1 VIIRTIKHVEIN
13 DDKTRINLHHPDGY
27 VTGVILEPDQP
38 FPVADTACVIEAG
51 RVVFQLADGTSHT
64 ALQHAPA
71 LDAFKQSGAALA
83 TLIYD
88 RLNASSW
95 GRRVLASERVH
106 QRLARLVGRSDDVTQ
121 AHVQQW
127 WESAPERHRPKVET
141 LK

>member
-1 VIIRTIKHVEIN
+1 MIIRTIKHVEIN
-13 DDKTRINLHHPDGY
+13 DDKTRVNLHHPDGY

-38 FPVADTACVIEAG
+38 FPIADTACVIEAG

-88 RLNASSW
+88 RLNSSNW
-95 GRRVLASERVH
+95 GRRVLASELVH
-106 QRLARLVGRSDDVTQ
+106 QRLAKLVGRSNDVTQ

-127 WESAPERHRPKVET
+127 WDSAPERHRPKVEPVE
-141 LK
+141 

>member
-13 DDKTRINLHHPDGY
+13 DDKTRVNLHHPDGY

-71 LDAFKQSGAALA
+71 LDAFQKSGAALA

>member
-13 DDKTRINLHHPDGY
+13 DDKTRVNLHHPDGY
-27 VTGVILEPDQP
+27 ITGIILEPEQP
-38 FPVADTACVIEAG
+38 FPVADTTCVIEDS

-88 RLNASSW
+88 RLNASNW

-106 QRLARLVGRSDDVTQ
+106 QRLAKLVGKSDDVTQ

-127 WESAPERHRPKVET
+127 WDSAPERHRPKVET

>member
-13 DDKTRINLHHPDGY
+13 DDKTRVNLHHPDGY